1 MTGIGK
7 AMIMGEGLPFIRDY
21 VSAINTAIKQQSPG
35 KSLTRLQSYWLSFVI
50 LGLLVTNSLCW
61 KRFEKFS
68 IGRYSTAGLSWMF
81 CRARIAWEV
90 ILQASVVHLFCAY
103 GIKSGTLVIDDS
115 DKERS
120 KNTTKIAKVHKIKN
134 KKEGG
139 YFNGQNLIFLLL
151 VSETLTVPV
160 GFCFYEPDPKMVVW
174 RKEEKRLKEKKVA
187 KCYRP
192 PIPVENP
199 AYPNKK
205 ALALKLLSD
214 FMGLFPGIRIKAV
227 AVDTFYGT
235 KDFID
240 EAVRITGQKQI
251 VSQIKKTQLINV
263 NGQNIAVGEF
273 FKNYEGKTQEAV
285 LRGSCKTLT
294 CRSGKFKVKS
304 HEKKYFIIALKY
316 EDEAEYRYLIA
327 NEMSWRDIDIIKVY
341 ALRWL
346 VEVFIQDWKSYEGWN
361 QLAKQ
366 RGEEGSDHGVTL
378 SLLCDHAL
386 LLHQDQKALFE
397 NKQPAITVGS
407 LREKVMMESLSAF
420 IEEIVLSNNP
430 KAMFEEYAD
439 KISALFEL
447 RSSIKHMRNID
458 MSFCNQQES
467 QT

>member
-1 MTGIGK
+1 VI
-7 AMIMGEGLPFIRDY
+7 IGEGLPFIRDY
-21 VSAINTAIKQQSPG
+21 VSAVNTAIKQQDRE
-35 KSLTRLQSYWLSFVI
+35 KSLTRIQSYWLSFVI

-81 CRARIAWEV
+81 CKARIAWEV
-90 ILQASVVHLFCAY
+90 MLQASIIHLFSAY
-103 GIKSGTLVIDDS
+103 GIKSGTLVLDDS

-120 KNTTKIAKVHKIKN
+120 KNTTEIAKVHKIKN
-134 KKEGG
+134 KKGGG

-151 VSETLTVPV
+151 VSETLTIPV
-160 GFCFYEPDPKMVVW
+160 GFCFYEPDPKMTAW
-174 RKEEKRLKEKKVA
+174 RKEEKRLKEKEVA

-192 PIPVENP
+192 PVPTEDPN
-199 AYPNKK
+199 YPGKK

-214 FMGLFPGIRIKAV
+214 FMKLFPVMRVKAV

-240 EAVRITGQKQI
+240 EAARITGQKQVI
-251 VSQIKKTQLINV
+251 SQIKKTQLINV
-263 NGQNIAVGEF
+263 NGRNTAIGEF
-273 FKNYEGKTQEAV
+273 FKNYQGKTEQV
-285 LRGSCKTLT
+285 ILRGSGKTIT
-294 CRSGKFKVKS
+294 YRSGKFKVKS
-304 HEKKYFIIALKY
+304 HGKRYFIIALKY
-316 EDEAEYRYLIA
+316 EDEEEYRYLIG
-327 NEMSWRDIDIIKVY
+327 NDMSWRDVDIIKAY
-341 ALRWL
+341 SLRWL

-366 RGEEGSDHGVTL
+366 RGEEGSDHGVIL

-420 IEEIVLSNNP
+420 IEGIVSSDDP

-439 KISALFEL
+439 KISELFKL
-447 RSSIKHMRNID
+447 RSSIKHMRGVD
-458 MSFCNQQES
+458 MSFDNA
-467 QT
+467 